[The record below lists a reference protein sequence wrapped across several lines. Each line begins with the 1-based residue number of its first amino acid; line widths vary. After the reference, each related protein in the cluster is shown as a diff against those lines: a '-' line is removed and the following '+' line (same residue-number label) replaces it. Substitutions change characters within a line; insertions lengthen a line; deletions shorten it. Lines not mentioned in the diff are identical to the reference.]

1 MATVPFCLEEMKLF
15 DDIRPYNDAETV
27 KALKRCASH
36 PVTPF
41 VSKYIFP
48 EDNFMKL
55 SHVLRSCKGVRDFQ
69 TQVMCPAIKQCLL
82 RTSDGFEVSGIENV
96 DKSRRHLFVSNH
108 RDIVMDPALTQ
119 YALLGAG
126 FDTTD
131 ICVGSNLLSN
141 RLIEDIMRSNRMI
154 EVRRGLA
161 SHERYMA
168 ASQLSAFVRHL
179 VADGC
184 ADVWIAQ
191 RQGRAKD
198 SRDSTSQSVL
208 KMFSMSGKGS
218 FSEMFDELS
227 IVPLSISYEYE
238 SCDIRRA
245 REIYISRRQ
254 KYAKSRLEDVISMKT
269 GIFQNKGHI
278 HLSFCKPVT
287 MEELKVCEAQGG
299 NNSFKALCRLLDKRI
314 GDAYHPFPTNYMAV
328 DLLRNTHDFEK
339 QYEGNTFGSFSLYI
353 DKQVACLKD
362 DMVEDKEELR
372 DILLKIYANPVIDKL

>member
-1 MATVPFCLEEMKLF
+1 MATAHCFSVEMKLF
-15 DDIRPYNDAETV
+15 NDIRPYNDAEAV
-27 KALKRCASH
+27 RAFKRIASS

-48 EDNFMKL
+48 EDRWTKL
-55 SHVLRSCKGVRDFQ
+55 GKVLRSCSDIHDFQ
-69 TQVMCPAIKQCLL
+69 MKVMCPAIEQCLS

-96 DKSRRHLFVSNH
+96 DKNRRHLFVSNH

-119 YALLGAG
+119 YALLNAG
-126 FDTTD
+126 FDSTD
-131 ICVGSNLLSN
+131 ICVGSNLLAN

-154 EVRRGLA
+154 EVKRGLA

-168 ASQLSAFVRHL
+168 AEQLSAFVRHL
-179 VADGC
+179 VADGH

-254 KYAKSRLEDVISMKT
+254 QYAKSKFEDVISMKT
-269 GIFQNKGHI
+269 GIFQKKGKV
-278 HLSFCKPVT
+278 HLTFCKPISLD
-287 MEELKVCEAQGG
+287 ELKVCEAAGG
-299 NNSFKALCRLLDKRI
+299 NNSFKALCALLDERI
-314 GDAYHPFPTNYMAV
+314 RDGYHPFPTNYMAV
-328 DLLRNTHDFEK
+328 DLLRNTHEFEK

-353 DKQVACLKD
+353 DKQVAGIKD
-362 DMVEDKEELR
+362 DMVQDKDELR
-372 DILLKIYANPVIDKL
+372 DILLKIYANPVIDRL

>member
-1 MATVPFCLEEMKLF
+1 MKLYN
-15 DDIRPYNDAETV
+15 DIRPYNDAETV

-48 EDNFMKL
+48 EDNFTKL
-55 SHVLRSCKGVRDFQ
+55 SRVLRSCTGVRDFQ
-69 TQVMCPAIKQCLL
+69 TKVMWPAVDQCLA
-82 RTSDGFEVSGIENV
+82 RTAKSFEVSGLENI
-96 DKSRRHLFVSNH
+96 DKSRRHLFISNH

-119 YALLGAG
+119 YALLKAG
-126 FDTTD
+126 FDSTA
-131 ICVGSNLLSN
+131 ICVGSNLLAN

-154 EVRRGLA
+154 EVKRGLA
-161 SHERYMA
+161 THERYMA
-168 ASQLSAFVRHL
+168 AEQLSAFVRHL
-179 VADGC
+179 VADGY

-218 FSEMFDELS
+218 FSQIFDEFS

-254 KYAKSRLEDVISMKT
+254 QYSKSKFEDVISMKT
-269 GIFQNKGHI
+269 GIFQQKGDI
-278 HLSFCKPVT
+278 HLSFCKPIT
-287 MEELKVCEAQGG
+287 REELLACEAEGG
-299 NNSFKALCRLLDKRI
+299 NNSFKALCRILDKRI
-314 GDAYHPFPTNYMAV
+314 TDAYHPFPTNYMAV
-328 DLLRNTHDFEK
+328 DLLRNTHEFET
-339 QYEGNTFGSFSLYI
+339 QYKGNTFGSFSLYI
-353 DKQVACLKD
+353 DKQVASIKD
-362 DMVEDKEELR
+362 DQIGDKDELR